1 MLYFNKHTHC
11 CIDLD
16 SIFLASYF
24 LNAHMPFMFN
34 KLGTVENVISSLAR
48 REYFISIGRK
58 TMESE
63 NLTVF
68 MV

>member
-1 MLYFNKHTHC
+1 
-11 CIDLD
+11 
-16 SIFLASYF
+16 
-24 LNAHMPFMFN
+24 MFN

-48 REYFISIGRK
+48 REYLISIGRK

>member
-1 MLYFNKHTHC
+1 
-11 CIDLD
+11 
-16 SIFLASYF
+16 
-24 LNAHMPFMFN
+24 MPFMFN
-34 KLGTVENVISSLAR
+34 KSGTVENVISSLAR

-68 MV
+68 MVYETVWYCGSFCFLPNHIEKTFWLAK

>member
-1 MLYFNKHTHC
+1 
-11 CIDLD
+11 
-16 SIFLASYF
+16 
-24 LNAHMPFMFN
+24 MFN

>member
-1 MLYFNKHTHC
+1 
-11 CIDLD
+11 
-16 SIFLASYF
+16 
-24 LNAHMPFMFN
+24 MFN
-34 KLGTVENVISSLAR
+34 KSGTVENVISSLAR

-68 MV
+68 MVYETVWYWGSFCFLPNHVEKTFWLAK